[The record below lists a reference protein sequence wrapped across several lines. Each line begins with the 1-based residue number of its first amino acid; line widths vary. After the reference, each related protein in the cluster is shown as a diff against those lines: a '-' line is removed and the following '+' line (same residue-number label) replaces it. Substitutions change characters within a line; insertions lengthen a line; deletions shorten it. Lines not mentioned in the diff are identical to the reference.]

1 MGGFMKNTICVL
13 IFVSFLFGVSE
24 QTYSQILDSPRDG
37 VYDQIHLQDKIP
49 IPYSPVREADV
60 VWEKRVWRIMD
71 LRQKLNHPFYYP
83 ETPQKNWKNFM
94 TVIIDAVREGTITAY
109 DPTKDDQ
116 FLVPLTFQEIEKK
129 FSRIDT
135 VPIYDPNNPERILR
149 YDPVKDD
156 FRSTDVQR
164 IKLKEVWFFDKQR
177 SQMDVRILGI
187 CPVINLYDDD
197 GNWLAFQEMFWIY
210 FPEARPVFAK
220 SIVFNRNNG
229 AEERTYDE
237 LFWKRIF
244 GSYVIKEENVYDR
257 DINKYASQMDALLEA
272 ERIKNEIFE
281 YEHELWEF

>member
-1 MGGFMKNTICVL
+1 MGGFMKTILSIL
-13 IFVSFLFGVSE
+13 ILISFMVGATFYAGA
-24 QTYSQILDSPRDG
+24 QILDSPRDG
-37 VYDQIHLQDKIP
+37 VYDQIHLQEKKP
-49 IPYSPVREADV
+49 IPYVPVREADV
-60 VWEKRVWRIMD
+60 AYEKRVWRIMD

-94 TVIIDAVREGTITAY
+94 TVIMDAVREGTITAY

-116 FLVPLTFQEIEKK
+116 FLVPLTYQEIDKK
-129 FSRIDT
+129 FSKTDT

-149 YDPVKDD
+149 MDVVTEE
-156 FRSTDVQR
+156 FHSTDVQR

-187 CPVINLYDDD
+187 CPLINRYYDNGDYM
-197 GNWLAFQEMFWIY
+197 GFEPMFWIY
-210 FPEARPVFAK
+210 FPEARPVFAQ

-229 AEERTYDE
+229 AEERTFDE

-257 DINKYASQMDALLEA
+257 DINDYASQMDALLEA